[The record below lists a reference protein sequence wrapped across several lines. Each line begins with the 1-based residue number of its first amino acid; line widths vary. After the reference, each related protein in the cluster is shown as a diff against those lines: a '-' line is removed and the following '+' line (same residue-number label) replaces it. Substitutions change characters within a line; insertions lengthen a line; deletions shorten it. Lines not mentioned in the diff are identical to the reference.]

1 MNTADWARAHDISIE
16 EIPPAITDFDK
27 AYARSAAD
35 IAKRCLILQ
44 GIVAVAYECD
54 SEPILEW
61 FESQGIM
68 GDVSPQE
75 LAFLQAQ
82 SRSEREVMKMQWR
95 QETEWALLWII
106 SKVDSLGLPTQQCD
120 SRRLVDEI
128 IPALGE
134 TIGDFVSSAKLRTP
148 GEILAEDD
156 RTYNL
161 WCYAKQAKR
170 RNEPL
175 PDDLD
180 YGVLYER
187 RYAFEWLDEFQ
198 EWDEV
203 TCDS

>member
-1 MNTADWARAHDISIE
+1 MNTADWARAHDISAE
-16 EIPPAITDFDK
+16 AVVPAISDYNK
-27 AYARSAAD
+27 VYARSAAD
-35 IAKRCLILQ
+35 IAKRCLVLQ
-44 GIVAVAYECD
+44 GIVAIAYDCEP
-54 SEPILEW
+54 EPILEW
-61 FESQGIM
+61 FTSQGII
-68 GDVSPQE
+68 DEISPQE
-75 LAFLQAQ
+75 RSFIHAQ

-128 IPALGE
+128 IPELGGNIE
-134 TIGDFVSSAKLRTP
+134 EFVSSAKLRSP

-161 WCYAKQAKR
+161 WCYVHQARR
-170 RNEPL
+170 RNEPV

-187 RYAFEWLDEFQ
+187 RYAFEWLDGFQ
-198 EWDEV
+198 VWDEI